1 MSDIKRFNAY
11 HRILHAVI
19 AVSFIGL
26 VASGMPFKYAD
37 APWAAWLMKFLGGY
51 RAAGLVHRGCA
62 VITFGY
68 FAAHIGYVAY
78 DIAVVRKFKFNPFG
92 PESMVPW
99 IKDIEDMY
107 KNFQW
112 FLGRGP
118 RPQFDQWTYWEKF
131 DYWAVFWG
139 VGMIGVSGLFLW
151 FPEFFGRFVPGWAF
165 NIATIIHSDEAL
177 LAAGFIFT
185 IHYFNTHLRPEKF
198 PMDPVIFTG
207 RLSLEELRRERPL
220 EYQRL
225 IEENRLEQ
233 ATVAPQP
240 RWITDA
246 GLLFGFALVLIGFVL
261 LILIVLGQFFY

>member
-1 MSDIKRFNAY
+1 MAEIKRFNLY
-11 HRILHAVI
+11 HRILHVAM

-26 VASGMPFKYAD
+26 VASGMPIKYAQ
-37 APWAAWLMKFLGGY
+37 APWAVWVLKFLGGY
-51 RAAGLVHRGCA
+51 HAAALAHRICA

-68 FAAHIGYVAY
+68 FIAHIAYVVY
-78 DIAVVRKFKFNPFG
+78 DITVIRKFKFNPFG

-99 IKDIEDMY
+99 TKDIEDIY
-107 KNFQW
+107 RNFQW
-112 FLGRGP
+112 FLGKGP
-118 RPQFDQWTYWEKF
+118 RPQFDRFTYWEKF

-151 FPEFFGRFVPGWAF
+151 SPEFFGRFFPGWVF
-165 NIATIIHSDEAL
+165 NVATIIHSDEAL

-207 RLSLEELRRERPL
+207 RLSLHELQRERPI

-225 IEENRLEQ
+225 AEENKLDQ
-233 ATVAPQP
+233 YTVGPQP
-240 RWITDA
+240 NWITDT
-246 GLLFGFALVLIGFVL
+246 GIFFGFVIVLAGISL
-261 LILIVLGQFFY
+261 LILILLGQFYY

>member
-1 MSDIKRFNAY
+1 MAEIKRFNAY
-11 HRILHAVI
+11 HRIVHAAM

-26 VASGMPFKYAD
+26 VASGMPIKYAD
-37 APWAAWLMKFLGGY
+37 APWAAWLMKLLGGY
-51 RAAGLVHRGCA
+51 RGAALLHRICA

-68 FAAHIGYVAY
+68 FAAHIGYVVY
-78 DIAVVRKFKFNPFG
+78 DIVVVRKLRFNPLG

-99 IKDIEDMY
+99 LKDIEDIY
-107 KNFQW
+107 DNFLW
-112 FLGRGP
+112 FLGLGP

-151 FPEFFGRFVPGWAF
+151 FPEFFGRFMPGWAF
-165 NIATIIHSDEAL
+165 NIATVIHSDEAL

-207 RLSLEELRRERPL
+207 RLSLEELQHERPL
-220 EYQRL
+220 QYQRL
-225 IEENRLEQ
+225 TEENRLEQ
-233 ATVAPQP
+233 QMTGPQTG
-240 RWITDA
+240 WISDA
-246 GLLFGFALVLIGFVL
+246 GSLFGFAIVLIGFVL
-261 LILIVLGQFFY
+261 LILIALGQFFY

>member
-1 MSDIKRFNAY
+1 MAEFRRFNTY
-11 HRILHAVI
+11 HRVLHVAM

-26 VASGMPFKYAD
+26 VASGMPLKYSQ
-37 APWAAWLMKFLGGY
+37 APWAVWLTKFLGGY
-51 RAAGLVHRGCA
+51 QGAALLHRICA
-62 VITFGY
+62 VVTFGY
-68 FAAHIGYVAY
+68 FAAHIGYVVY
-78 DIAVVRKFKFNPFG
+78 DIAVVRKFKFNPLG

-99 IKDIEDMY
+99 IKDLEDIY
-107 KNFQW
+107 HNFRW
-112 FLGRGP
+112 FLGLGP
-118 RPQFDQWTYWEKF
+118 RPQLDRWTYWEKF

-165 NIATIIHSDEAL
+165 NIATVIHSDEAL

-207 RLSLEELRRERPL
+207 TLSPKELEHERPL

-225 IEENRLEQ
+225 VAENKLAEYAAERQ
-233 ATVAPQP
+233 KS
-240 RWITDA
+240 WITDA
-246 GLLFGFALVLIGFVL
+246 GILFGFAIVLIGFFL
-261 LILIVLGQFFY
+261 LILIILGQFVY